1 MDQLEETGDFF
12 GTGRTKLARGCSR
25 LNPSLTDRLEL
36 TFLNDAPPKRGV
48 LSRATMDPAKEFL
61 LSKDISLF
69 VSIRSDRKGKFS
81 FFGDSRN
88 IYFVFI
94 FLYDTINSL
103 TFYIIRIMKNRSFN
117 DNSIITIYNK
127 NLRFLQII

>member
-36 TFLNDAPPKRGV
+36 TFLNDASPKRGV

-94 FLYDTINSL
+94 FLYDTINS

>member
-36 TFLNDAPPKRGV
+36 TFLNDAPPKRGI

>member
-48 LSRATMDPAKEFL
+48 LSRATMDPVKEFL

-69 VSIRSDRKGKFS
+69 VSIFEATGKES
-81 FFGDSRN
+81 LASSVTLEIYISYLFF
-88 IYFVFI
+88 Y
-94 FLYDTINSL
+94 TI
-103 TFYIIRIMKNRSFN
+103 R
-117 DNSIITIYNK
+117 
-127 NLRFLQII
+127 